1 VLLSSTFQPDDR
13 PSGADSAPKSVD
25 LVESFLDTCWA
36 ERGLAKNSLESYRH
50 DLLGLYRFLHEQQL
64 ALSAVNHA
72 VLQDYLQYQFSHGHT
87 AASVIRSVSSLR
99 QFFRW
104 ADEHGHIQSD
114 PTALIT
120 SPHNRRSLPKALSEQ
135 QVATLLDIDVHTRL
149 GWRDR
154 AMLELLYAA
163 GLRVS
168 ELTSVRLHDISMQQ
182 GVIRIAGKGG
192 KERLVPL
199 GEQALHVLDEYMQ
212 QQRPQLIR
220 GQPTDLLFPGRKG
233 QSMSRQACW
242 HMIRRRAVQAGIQ
255 QRISPHMLRH
265 SFATHL
271 LDHGAD
277 LRVVQLLLG
286 HGDLATTQI
295 YTHVAKDS
303 LKSLHGRHHPRA

>member
-1 VLLSSTFQPDDR
+1 MPCCRIICNISSVAVTRGIGDPN
-13 PSGADSAPKSVD
+13 
-25 LVESFLDTCWA
+25 SF
-36 ERGLAKNSLESYRH
+36 
-50 DLLGLYRFLHEQQL
+50 
-64 ALSAVNHA
+64 V
-72 VLQDYLQYQFSHGHT
+72 
-87 AASVIRSVSSLR
+87 LR

-104 ADEHGHIQSD
+104 ADEHGHIKSD

-135 QVATLLDIDVHTRL
+135 QVTALLDIDVRTRL

-168 ELTSVRLHDISMQQ
+168 ELINVRLHDINMQQ

-199 GEQALHVLDEYMQ
+199 GRAGAASA
-212 QQRPQLIR
+212 QRVFATAAPAVMR
-220 GQPTDLLFPGRKG
+220 GQSSDLLFPGRQG
-233 QSMSRQACW
+233 QPMSRQACW